1 MFYDN
6 QVTTAS
12 AHFPILLVHGGAW
25 AIPADAAAAHESGV
39 RRALETGYALLSRGA
54 SALDAVEAA
63 VTVLEDDPTF
73 DAGRGSFLT
82 SDGRVQLDA
91 LLMDGGRMKAGGV
104 ACVERLRNP
113 IQAARL
119 VLEKSQ
125 HVYFV
130 GPGAEQFAQ
139 AHGMALIDNSEL
151 VLDRERQ
158 RLLHA
163 QARNSAGF
171 ADETFSGPDI
181 SLPADLHD
189 DKSPETAVL
198 LAQAGH
204 PSSADR
210 THIFADGDSVTKD
223 SATGSFVS
231 GHDFTACEKM
241 QRLEQEASG
250 HDFTACEKMQR
261 LEQEASGHDFSR
273 ADTIAK
279 KINRA
284 LAPEGKQSL
293 PRKESR
299 TESADSMTHAKGPRP
314 SGQDRAEGRPPTAE
328 DHDTVGAVALD
339 SRGNLAAAT
348 STGGTLNKT
357 PGRVGDSSLIGCGCY
372 ADNLSAAVSLTGWG
386 EPIMKLVL
394 GKWATDRVASGIA
407 PDLAASEA
415 IAYLF
420 NRLGGHGGIILLGPD
435 GRFGL
440 AHNTPAMAWGLATPT
455 TLQTGLTI

>member
-1 MFYDN
+1 MFYDSP
-6 QVTTAS
+6 VTSSVLHSPT
-12 AHFPILLVHGGAW
+12 LLVHGGAW
-25 AIPADAAAAHESGV
+25 AIPAEAAADHLAGVRNALESGY
-39 RRALETGYALLSRGA
+39 TLLSRGA

-63 VTVLEDDPTF
+63 VTVLEDDPAF

-119 VLEKSQ
+119 VLEKSP

-130 GPGAEQFAQ
+130 GDGAEKFAH

-151 VLDRERQ
+151 VLDRERE
-158 RLLHA
+158 RLA
-163 QARNSAGF
+163 QAKLREAAGL
-171 ADETFSGPDI
+171 ADESFSGPDT
-181 SLPADLHD
+181 SSPADLHD
-189 DKSPETAVL
+189 DKSPETAFPGNKSNGEPANSTISAEGL
-198 LAQAGH
+198 R
-204 PSSADR
+204 PS
-210 THIFADGDSVTKD
+210 GKD
-223 SATGSFVS
+223 SA
-231 GHDFTACEKM
+231 
-241 QRLEQEASG
+241 Q
-250 HDFTACEKMQR
+250 
-261 LEQEASGHDFSR
+261 
-273 ADTIAK
+273 
-279 KINRA
+279 
-284 LAPEGKQSL
+284 
-293 PRKESR
+293 
-299 TESADSMTHAKGPRP
+299 
-314 SGQDRAEGRPPTAE
+314 

-394 GKWATDRVASGIA
+394 GKWATDRVAAGTVPEIA
-407 PDLAASEA
+407 AREA
-415 IAYLF
+415 ISYLY

-455 TLQTGLTI
+455 TLQTGLIV